1 MDKATQERLL
11 ANVEKLN
18 EKFRSKLPER
28 LIEIRNCWFEARQNQ
43 DDETIQ
49 KNLYRKVHS
58 LAGSAGTF
66 GFAEVG
72 VSARQLLNTI
82 KVWQSDAGANT
93 GTNTDTGKALID
105 EVETKMEAFE
115 QVVRTACNQ
124 I

>member
-11 ANVEKLN
+11 ANVKSLN

-28 LIEIRNCWFEARQNQ
+28 LDDIRNCWSEAKQNL

-49 KNLYRKVHS
+49 KNLYRAVHS

-72 VSARQLLNTI
+72 TSARQLLNTI
-82 KVWQSDAGANT
+82 KEWQNDVSLN
-93 GTNTDTGKALID
+93 NVLIA
-105 EVETKMEAFE
+105 EIEIHMEQFE
-115 QVVRTACNQ
+115 QVVKTACNQ
-124 I
+124 M

>member
-28 LIEIRNCWFEARQNQ
+28 LIEIRNCWFEARQSL

-49 KNLYRKVHS
+49 KNLYRTVHS

-66 GFAEVG
+66 GFGEVG
-72 VSARQLLNTI
+72 ASARQLLNTI
-82 KVWQSDAGANT
+82 KVWQSDAG
-93 GTNTDTGKALID
+93 TNADTSNALIV

-124 I
+124 M